1 MPTVKEG
8 VPHTQACGIL
18 NVSYGKWL
26 QSFVN
31 CICSLKVGLVKA
43 VAIAVIPVL
52 SCSFLQCYYNASVVV
67 FYHIVLGQGCCG
79 ERLFFA
85 FFQCAVSCVLSIPK
99 TIRNS

>member
-8 VPHTQACGIL
+8 VPQACGIL

-31 CICSLKVGLVKA
+31 CIHSLKVGLVKA

-52 SCSFLQCYYNASVVV
+52 SCSSLQCYYNASVVV
-67 FYHIVLGQGCCG
+67 FCHIVLGQGCCG

>member
-31 CICSLKVGLVKA
+31 CIRSLKVGLVKA
-43 VAIAVIPVL
+43 VAIAVIQYCLVVLYNVTIMPVL
-52 SCSFLQCYYNASVVV
+52 
-67 FYHIVLGQGCCG
+67 
-79 ERLFFA
+79 
-85 FFQCAVSCVLSIPK
+85 
-99 TIRNS
+99 